1 VFPGSTFLCPTVDE
15 KLHFLTTLT
24 PGSGL
29 IAVLAADGGDS
40 ELGVVGFVG
49 LNCVGDDDGV
59 TGETRLYVIIFS
71 LGFIDNLL

>member
-1 VFPGSTFLCPTVDE
+1 
-15 KLHFLTTLT
+15 
-24 PGSGL
+24 L

-59 TGETRLYVIIFS
+59 TGETRLYVIMFS